1 MDVVILS
8 FAIILLLLGL
18 AGCFLPLL
26 PGPPISF
33 GALLLLNFTS
43 YASFS
48 TNFLLL
54 MALIAIIVSVID
66 YFVPLWTTKKFGGSR
81 WGIWGAAAGI
91 VAGIFFFPPI
101 GLIIGPLA
109 GAVVGEIIGGR
120 NMKDALK
127 AGLGSFA
134 GFLLGI
140 GLKLTASGTMTF
152 YFIRALF

>member
-1 MDVVILS
+1 MDIVILS

-43 YASFS
+43 HSDFS

-54 MALIAIIVSVID
+54 MAFIAIIVSVID

-81 WGIWGAAAGI
+81 YGVWGAAAGI
-91 VAGIFFFPPI
+91 IAGIFFFPPI

-109 GAVVGEIIGGR
+109 GAIAGEIIAGR

-140 GLKLTASGTMTF
+140 GLKLAASGAMTF